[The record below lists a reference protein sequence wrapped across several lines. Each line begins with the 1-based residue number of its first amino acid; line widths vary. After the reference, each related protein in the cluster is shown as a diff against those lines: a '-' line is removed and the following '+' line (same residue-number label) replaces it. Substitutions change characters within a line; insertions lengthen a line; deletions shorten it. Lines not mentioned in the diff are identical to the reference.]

1 MITLYKTDFESVR
14 PVKTR
19 GKSGMLRIRQRFDK
33 YRIEKRLGE
42 GGFATIYQAY
52 DSIEGIRVALK
63 IPHQEVVC
71 DNLLKDLKNEVRVLA
86 RLNHTHIL
94 PLKYAAFIENKFVIV
109 TPLGEQTLNERLR
122 KRMSLELTLNFAEQM
137 LEAVAFAHEHR
148 VMHCDIKPENM
159 ILFENNHLRLADFG
173 IAKIALR
180 TVRSSG
186 SGTLGYMA
194 PEQAMGKPS
203 FRSDV
208 FSLGLI
214 IYRMLA
220 GKWPEWPYEWPLPGH
235 RRLKQ
240 KVPAEFIEF
249 LKKSLQVNPKKRF
262 TDAQHM
268 LKEFRRLKSQAL
280 KLAASKRAKK
290 TTKRSGTT
298 RKSKSRSNG
307 VRALRR
313 IA

>member
-1 MITLYKTDFESVR
+1 
-14 PVKTR
+14 
-19 GKSGMLRIRQRFDK
+19 MLRIRQRFDK

-52 DSIEGIRVALK
+52 DSIEGVRVALK
-63 IPHQEVVC
+63 IPHQEVIG
-71 DNLLKDLKNEVRVLA
+71 DSMMRDLKNEVRVLA
-86 RLNHTHIL
+86 RLNHPHIL

-109 TPLGEQTLNERLR
+109 TPLGEQTLSERLR
-122 KRMSLELTLNFAEQM
+122 KRMSLELTLDFAEQM

-159 ILFENNHLRLADFG
+159 ILFDHNHLRLADFG
-173 IAKIALR
+173 IAKIAVR

-220 GKWPEWPYEWPLPGH
+220 GKWPEWPYEWPMPGL

-240 KVPAEFIEF
+240 KVSPEFVEF
-249 LKKSLQVNPKKRF
+249 LRKSLEVNPKKRF
-262 TDAQHM
+262 TDAQQM
-268 LKEFRRLKSQAL
+268 LPQFRKLKRQTL
-280 KLAASKRAKK
+280 KQAASKRSRK
-290 TTKRSGTT
+290 TTKRAGTT
-298 RKSKSRSNG
+298 RKAKSGSNG

>member
-1 MITLYKTDFESVR
+1 
-14 PVKTR
+14 
-19 GKSGMLRIRQRFDK
+19 MLRIRQRFDK

-63 IPHQEVVC
+63 IPHQEMVS
-71 DNLLKDLKNEVRVLA
+71 DSLLKDFKNEVRVLA
-86 RLNHTHIL
+86 RLDHPHIL
-94 PLKYAAFIENKFVIV
+94 PLKYASFIENRFVIV
-109 TPLGEQTLNERLR
+109 TPLGEQTLCDRLR
-122 KRMSLELTLNFAEQM
+122 KRMSFDLTLEFAQQM
-137 LEAVAFAHEHR
+137 IEAVAFAHEHR

-173 IAKIALR
+173 IAKIAVR

-235 RRLKQ
+235 NRLKQ
-240 KVPAEFIEF
+240 KVPQEFVEF

-262 TDAQHM
+262 TDAQQM
-268 LKEFRRLKSQAL
+268 LKQFPRLKRQAL
-280 KLAASKRAKK
+280 KQAAIKRTKK
-290 TTKRSGTT
+290 TTKRGSTT
-298 RKSKSRSNG
+298 RKAKSKSNG
-307 VRALRR
+307 VRAVRR

>member
-1 MITLYKTDFESVR
+1 MITLYKASPGAVR
-14 PVKTR
+14 TENSR
-19 GKSGMLRIRQRFDK
+19 GNSGMLRVRQRFDK

-63 IPHQEVVC
+63 IPHQEVLS
-71 DNLLKDLKNEVRVLA
+71 DSMLKDFKNEVRVLA
-86 RLNHTHIL
+86 RLDHPHIL
-94 PLKYAAFIENKFVIV
+94 PLKYAAFIENRFVIV

-122 KRMSLELTLNFAEQM
+122 KRMSLDLTLDLAEQM

-159 ILFENNHLRLADFG
+159 ILFANHQLRLADFG

-214 IYRMLA
+214 MFRMLA

-249 LKKSLQVNPKKRF
+249 LRKSLQVNPKKRF
-262 TDAQHM
+262 ADAQVM
-268 LKEFRRLKSQAL
+268 LKEFTKLKKQAL
-280 KLAASKRAKK
+280 KAAEGKRARK
-290 TTKRSGTT
+290 TTKRAGTT
-298 RKSKSRSNG
+298 RKVNSRSNG
-307 VRALRR
+307 VRAARR